1 MSFGGERGVN
11 TTTVIL
17 DRDGVINEDSPAFIK
32 SPAEWRALPGSLEAI
47 ARLKHAGLRV
57 AVATN
62 QSGLG
67 RGLFEYD
74 ALLAMH
80 DKMTRQIGDL
90 GVALDGVFFCPH
102 TAEAECRCRKPATG
116 LLDDIMNRWHLAPEE
131 CVMVGD
137 SPTDIQA
144 AHAAGMHAIGVRS
157 GKPVDSHDTRW
168 ADVPLVD
175 DLAAAVDH
183 LLGRGV

>member
-1 MSFGGERGVN
+1 MTLS
-11 TTTVIL
+11 TVVL
-17 DRDGVINEDSPAFIK
+17 DRDGVINRDSEAFIK
-32 SPAEWRALPGSLEAI
+32 SPAEWHAIPGSLEAI
-47 ARLKHAGLRV
+47 ARLRHAGLRV
-57 AVATN
+57 MVATN

-80 DKMTRQIGDL
+80 EKMTRQLADL

-102 TAEAECRCRKPATG
+102 TAEAGCMCRKPATG
-116 LLDDIMNRWHLAPEE
+116 MLDDIMSRWHLAATE

-144 AHAAGMHAIGVRS
+144 AHAAGMAALGVRT
-157 GKPVDSHDTRW
+157 GKPIDTDDQRW
-168 ADVPLVD
+168 ASVAMFD
-175 DLAAAVDH
+175 DLTGAVEH
-183 LLGRGV
+183 ILAERVRHSTEG